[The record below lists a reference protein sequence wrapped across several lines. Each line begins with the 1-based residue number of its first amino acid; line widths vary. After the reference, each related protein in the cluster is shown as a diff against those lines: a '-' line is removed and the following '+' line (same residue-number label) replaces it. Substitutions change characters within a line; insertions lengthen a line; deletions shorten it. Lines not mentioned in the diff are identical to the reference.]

1 MKDKL
6 KIIILTADWCPHCR
20 IMERVLDNL
29 NLEYKNCDIYK
40 DMEVTKKYPLL
51 KLPTTYFLNGEEVV
65 FLIKGTKNEEEVS
78 KLIDRYFNE

>member
-20 IMERVLDNL
+20 IMEKVLDNL

-40 DMEVTKKYPLL
+40 DMDGDLQ
-51 KLPTTYFLNGEEVV
+51 
-65 FLIKGTKNEEEVS
+65 LIKGLK
-78 KLIDRYFNE
+78 Y